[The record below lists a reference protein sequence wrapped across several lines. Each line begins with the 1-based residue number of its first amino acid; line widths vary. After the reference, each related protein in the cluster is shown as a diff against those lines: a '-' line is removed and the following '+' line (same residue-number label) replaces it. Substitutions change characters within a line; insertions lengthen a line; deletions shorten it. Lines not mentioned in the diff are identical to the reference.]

1 MPRCTSLNRSGKKF
15 NQVNQYKDIV
25 KILHANEIAVL
36 GCFVLGFDDDTPEI
50 LSHTAEIVYDI
61 NVDLPRYALLTP
73 FPGSHLFTRF
83 KKEGQLLT
91 EDWSLYDSQHV
102 VFQPKHMLPARLQ
115 QIFSDTLKQ
124 SFSYQHIF
132 HRAQI
137 APHSRLLSLA
147 SNWGLRQA
155 LLSSWKEEAKQAL
168 TPPTLVM
175 DDV

>member
-1 MPRCTSLNRSGKKF
+1 
-15 NQVNQYKDIV
+15 
-25 KILHANEIAVL
+25 
-36 GCFVLGFDDDTPEI
+36 
-50 LSHTAEIVYDI
+50 
-61 NVDLPRYALLTP
+61 
-73 FPGSHLFTRF
+73 
-83 KKEGQLLT
+83 
-91 EDWSLYDSQHV
+91 
-102 VFQPKHMLPARLQ
+102 MLPARLQ